1 VATPSPVKAPTIVE
15 RGWNMDLE
23 ALRQHMDDYHDYK
36 FPGEEG
42 TGTVLLHTL
51 HRSGHRI
58 MDADESNR
66 ILPHE
71 YSEED
76 KADDDEH
83 AV

>member
-1 VATPSPVKAPTIVE
+1 
-15 RGWNMDLE
+15 MDLD

-36 FPGEEG
+36 YAGEEG
-42 TGTVLLHTL
+42 TGTVVLHTL
-51 HRSGHRI
+51 HRKAHQI
-58 MDADESNR
+58 MDAGESNR

-71 YSEED
+71 YSAED